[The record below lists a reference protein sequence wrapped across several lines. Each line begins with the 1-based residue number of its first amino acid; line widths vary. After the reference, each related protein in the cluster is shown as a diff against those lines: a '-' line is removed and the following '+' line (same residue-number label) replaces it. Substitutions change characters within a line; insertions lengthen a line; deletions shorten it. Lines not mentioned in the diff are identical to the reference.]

1 MKGSAMFLLVTGVV
15 CAFAAATV
23 SAEEPGCTEISS
35 DARFVDLHGNT
46 VQLASV
52 DPITMKE
59 LDAETVLVYRRT
71 ADDAQALVET
81 LEAEG
86 ESDPAL
92 LQPETWLMAQPGPS
106 CKMVA
111 GSCKGNCL
119 GKQKCKKVKKIG
131 KNECTCML

>member
-1 MKGSAMFLLVTGVV
+1 MKRSAIFMLVPGVL

-23 SAEEPGCTEISS
+23 SAGETSGCTEISS
-35 DARFVDLHGNT
+35 DARFVDPDGNT

-52 DPITMKE
+52 DPIAMKE
-59 LDAETVLVYRRT
+59 LDAETVLVYHRT
-71 ADDAQALVET
+71 TSDAVALVEK
-81 LEAEG
+81 LAADG
-86 ESDPAL
+86 EDD

-111 GSCKGNCL
+111 GSCKGNCI

-131 KNECTCML
+131 KNECTCMLK

>member
-1 MKGSAMFLLVTGVV
+1 MFLLVTGVV
-15 CAFAAATV
+15 GAFAAATV

-35 DARFVDLHGNT
+35 DARFVDLDGNT

-92 LQPETWLMAQPGPS
+92 LEPDIWLAQAVK
-106 CKMVA
+106 CQMRA
-111 GSCKGNCL
+111 GSCKGNCI
-119 GKQKCKKVKKIG
+119 GKQECKKVKKIG
-131 KNECTCML
+131 KNECTCMLK